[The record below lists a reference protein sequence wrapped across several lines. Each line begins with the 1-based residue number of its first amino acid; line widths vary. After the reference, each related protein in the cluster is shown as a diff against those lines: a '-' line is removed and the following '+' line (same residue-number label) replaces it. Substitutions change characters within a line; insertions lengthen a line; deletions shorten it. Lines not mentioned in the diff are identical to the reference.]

1 VYLPSGQ
8 LVGVVV
14 SRPQDLVRPTRAT
27 QQDEQVVAVLDK
39 PQTGESSSHE
49 NSHAPQG
56 SGSMFS
62 FSGHDS
68 FNASGPAH
76 KHESASDRGDSL
88 STTRRTKPPKGTEE
102 RTKSELA
109 IDGTG
114 LLDPRKADPAM
125 FNPSGIEEGRMRT
138 RRSKSTRGDSGDGT
152 GDAATSSA
160 TAVSVRKDSKT
171 MDGLEV
177 GSGAFVKDA
186 SRTSMDQQDDINAR
200 TSLADRAGLIMTPN
214 ATLAATPYAAATASE
229 IVNNHVIAV
238 DEERDQA
245 SVSSSKDDA
254 RLLTTMTTQSKS
266 AKRKSRFEKE
276 LETDGTPFLQRSN
289 LTDANSLIKEYYD
302 GKRWYQVI
310 GSEKPD
316 WATAERTVDRRSK
329 L

>member
-1 VYLPSGQ
+1 
-8 LVGVVV
+8 
-14 SRPQDLVRPTRAT
+14 
-27 QQDEQVVAVLDK
+27 
-39 PQTGESSSHE
+39 
-49 NSHAPQG
+49 
-56 SGSMFS
+56 MFN
-62 FSGHDS
+62 FSGHDVP
-68 FNASGPAH
+68 NASGPAH
-76 KHESASDRGDSL
+76 KHEFASDRGDPL

-109 IDGTG
+109 INGTDF
-114 LLDPRKADPAM
+114 LDPRKADPAM

-138 RRSKSTRGDSGDGT
+138 RRSKTTRGESGDGT

-160 TAVSVRKDSKT
+160 TGVSVRKDSKT

-186 SRTSMDQQDDINAR
+186 SRTSMNQQEHINASA
-200 TSLADRAGLIMTPN
+200 SLADPAGLITTPD
-214 ATLAATPYAAATASE
+214 ATLATTPYAAAPASE

-238 DEERDQA
+238 DEERDQD
-245 SVSSSKDDA
+245 SPTSSKNDA
-254 RLLTTMTTQSKS
+254 RLPTTMRTESKS
-266 AKRKSRFEKE
+266 AKRRSRFEKE